1 MRLFG
6 YARVSTSK
14 QSLELQKQA
23 LKNAG
28 VKESRIFFDKSTG
41 SNVERAGLNSL
52 LVKVEEGDTVLITK
66 LDRLGRD
73 TADMINLIKEFNQMQ
88 VSVRFLDDGISTEGT
103 MGKMVITILSA
114 VAEAERARILER
126 TNEGRIEAK
135 FKGIK
140 FGRKRKIDRNK
151 LLYKFEQENL
161 KGTAL
166 AKELGISRAA
176 VYKILKESKIPSP
189 DVGPAEDFP

>member
-41 SNVERAGLNSL
+41 SNVERPGLNSL

-73 TADMINLIKEFNQMQ
+73 TADMINLIKEFNRMR
-88 VSVRFLDDGISTEGT
+88 VAVRFVDDGISTEGT

-114 VAEAERARILER
+114 VAEAERGRILER

-140 FGRKRKIDRNK
+140 FGRKRKIDRSM
-151 LLYKFEQENL
+151 LLHKFEQENL

-166 AKELGISRAA
+166 AKDLGISRAA
-176 VYKILKESKIPSP
+176 VYKILKECNIPTSS
-189 DVGPAEDFP
+189 VLKSTQN

>member
-41 SNVERAGLNSL
+41 SNVERPGLNSL

-73 TADMINLIKEFNQMQ
+73 TADMINLVKEFNRMR
-88 VSVRFLDDGISTEGT
+88 VAVRFVDDGISTEGT

-114 VAEAERARILER
+114 VAEAERGRILER

-140 FGRKRKIDRNK
+140 FGRKRKIDRSM
-151 LLYKFEQENL
+151 LLHKFEQENL

-166 AKELGISRAA
+166 AKDLGISRAA
-176 VYKILKESKIPSP
+176 VYKILKECNIPTSS
-189 DVGPAEDFP
+189 VLKSTQN

>member
-28 VKESRIFFDKSTG
+28 VRESRIFFDKSTA

-52 LVKVEEGDTVLITK
+52 LVKIEEGDVVLITK

-73 TADMINLIKEFNQMQ
+73 TADIINLIKEFNRMQ
-88 VSVRFLDDGISTEGT
+88 VAVRFLDDGISTEGT

-151 LLYKFEQENL
+151 LLYKFEHENI

-176 VYKILKESKIPSP
+176 VYKILKENKLPISTTLI
-189 DVGPAEDFP
+189 

>member
-23 LKNAG
+23 LKNEG
-28 VKESRIFFDKSTG
+28 VKESRLFFDKATG
-41 SNVERAGLNSL
+41 SNIDRSGLNSL

-73 TADMINLIKEFNQMQ
+73 TADMINLIKEFNRMR
-88 VSVRFLDDGISTEGT
+88 VAVRFLDDGISTEGT

-140 FGRKRKIDRNK
+140 FGRKRKIDRSM
-151 LLYKFEQENL
+151 LLHKFEYENL
-161 KGTAL
+161 KGIAL

-176 VYKILKESKIPSP
+176 VYKILKECKVPVSISR
-189 DVGPAEDFP
+189 

>member
-23 LKNAG
+23 LKNEG
-28 VKESRIFFDKSTG
+28 VKESRLFFDKATG
-41 SNVERAGLNSL
+41 SNIDRSGLNSL
-52 LVKVEEGDTVLITK
+52 MVKVEEGDTVLITK

-73 TADMINLIKEFNQMQ
+73 TVDMINLIKEFNRMQ
-88 VSVRFLDDGISTEGT
+88 VAVRFLDDGISTEGT

-140 FGRKRKIDRNK
+140 FGRKRKIDRSM
-151 LLYKFEQENL
+151 LLHKFEHENL
-161 KGTAL
+161 KGIAL

-176 VYKILKESKIPSP
+176 VYKILKECNISTSNVLKSMQ
-189 DVGPAEDFP
+189 D

>member
-73 TADMINLIKEFNQMQ
+73 TADMINLIKEFNRMQ
-88 VSVRFLDDGISTEGT
+88 VAIRFLDDGISTEGT

-140 FGRKRKIDRNK
+140 FGRKRKIDRSM
-151 LLYKFEQENL
+151 LLHKFEQENL

-166 AKELGISRAA
+166 AKDLGISRAA
-176 VYKILKESKIPSP
+176 VYKILKECNIPTSI
-189 DVGPAEDFP
+189 VLKSTQN

>member
-41 SNVERAGLNSL
+41 SNVERSGLNSL

-73 TADMINLIKEFNQMQ
+73 TADMINLIKEFNRMR
-88 VSVRFLDDGISTEGT
+88 VAVRFVDDGISTEGT

-140 FGRKRKIDRNK
+140 FGRKRKIDRSM
-151 LLYKFEQENL
+151 LLHKFEHGNL

-166 AKELGISRAA
+166 AKDLGISRAA
-176 VYKILKESKIPSP
+176 VYKILKECKMVVSINR
-189 DVGPAEDFP
+189 

>member
-41 SNVERAGLNSL
+41 SNVERPGLNSL

-73 TADMINLIKEFNQMQ
+73 TADMINLIKEFNRMR
-88 VSVRFLDDGISTEGT
+88 VAVRFVDDGISTEGT

-114 VAEAERARILER
+114 VAEAERGRILER

-140 FGRKRKIDRNK
+140 FGRKRKIDRSM
-151 LLYKFEQENL
+151 LLHKIEHENI

-176 VYKILKESKIPSP
+176 VYKILKEESIINF
-189 DVGPAEDFP
+189 V

>member
-88 VSVRFLDDGISTEGT
+88 VAVRFLDDGISTEGT

-140 FGRKRKIDRNK
+140 FGRKRKIDRSK
-151 LLYKFEQENL
+151 LLYKFEYENI

-166 AKELGISRAA
+166 AKDLGISRAA
-176 VYKILKESKIPSP
+176 VYKILKECNIPTSS
-189 DVGPAEDFP
+189 VLKSTQN

>member
-41 SNVERAGLNSL
+41 SNVERLGLNSL

-73 TADMINLIKEFNQMQ
+73 TADMINLIKEFNRMQ
-88 VSVRFLDDGISTEGT
+88 VAVRFVDDGISTEGT

-140 FGRKRKIDRNK
+140 FGRKRKIDRSM
-151 LLYKFEQENL
+151 LLHKFEHKNI

-166 AKELGISRAA
+166 AKDLGISRAA
-176 VYKILKESKIPSP
+176 VYKILKECNISTSNVLKSMQ
-189 DVGPAEDFP
+189 D